1 MSCTDSGRLLCPKL
15 RERLPN
21 YCMRTPAWQG
31 CHAFAA
37 VHNFGSPSYICL
49 VTGETTATR
58 QEEDMTRKTN
68 TLYDRFRRWRR
79 YRDTVRELQGL
90 STHELNDLG
99 INRVDISRLAR
110 EASRI

>member
-1 MSCTDSGRLLCPKL
+1 
-15 RERLPN
+15 
-21 YCMRTPAWQG
+21 MRDPAGQG

-37 VHNFGSPSYICL
+37 VHNFGSSSYIPCVAAGTPGL
-49 VTGETTATR
+49 PNRKKT
-58 QEEDMTRKTN
+58 MTRKTN
-68 TLYDRFRRWRR
+68 SLYDRFRRWRR